1 MAVKWRSY
9 TFEDEVLLPLSD
21 RSPFPAKVLVEFLSR
36 ATPDGIL
43 SRSGY
48 EAAEKPQNGAVSP
61 IVSRFRAI

>member
-1 MAVKWRSY
+1 
-9 TFEDEVLLPLSD
+9 VLLPLSD